1 LGLCRYSGNRSSR
14 LYLYYHIRHHHIFL
28 LVNLFHPLLDPH
40 DRAELTIYRL
50 AKPLRSYRL
59 LPCNPKCLRMVSFH
73 VFSQSVSS
81 HSRSLR
87 QPEHAIELGNKPTN
101 TSLTRRLAIQT
112 LVPSRSRIDGLRYIS
127 PTRHENGID
136 IDSSTSSTL
145 VPAIVLRLLS
155 IESSRSRTHL
165 TRFSPHPNVSA
176 QTITFCGPVQL
187 VFETGGPDI
196 SGIFR
201 VNWLMRSPSLLLTKL
216 VQCVSRIADFT
227 R

>member
-1 LGLCRYSGNRSSR
+1 MYYLSTCDTPSILSSPT
-14 LYLYYHIRHHHIFL
+14 LQ
-28 LVNLFHPLLDPH
+28 PEMSPH
-40 DRAELTIYRL
+40 GIL
-50 AKPLRSYRL
+50 PRL
-59 LPCNPKCLRMVSFH
+59 LTVCLIAFPKST
-73 VFSQSVSS
+73 SAGTP
-81 HSRSLR
+81 SRTR
-87 QPEHAIELGNKPTN
+87 NKPTN

-112 LVPSRSRIDGLRYIS
+112 LVPSRSRINGLRYIV
-127 PTRHENGID
+127 PTGHENGID

-145 VPAIVLRLLS
+145 IPAVIIRLP
-155 IESSRSRTHL
+155 SSERSRTRTHL

-216 VQCVSRIADFT
+216 VQCVSRIADLT
-227 R
+227 L